1 MAICPNCTYD
11 SPAGMKFCGQ
21 CGTPLPAGTPVQ
33 PERRVLTVMF
43 CDLVGSTTLSEGLD
57 PEDVHAIL
65 QLCHGTWRALV
76 ESHGGHVAQFLG
88 DGLLAYFGFPKS
100 REDDASRA
108 VRAGLRIVEVMPSLR
123 RRVGVRTPVPL
134 EVRVGIHTG
143 PVVVGE
149 IGDGA
154 RREQLAMGTT
164 PNLAA
169 RLQGLAEPGSLVI
182 SETTGRL
189 VSPGFVCRE
198 LGARQLKGFSQPL
211 EVFQVLREGD
221 SSQSEDPRALVG
233 RRTEMGRLL
242 EGWRRAREGDGRMV
256 LVQGEAGVGKSRL
269 VRQLV
274 GEIAAEPHTVAEG
287 HCSPFYQNTAYHPLA
302 ELVRKL
308 LGMAPSGSGPEQL
321 ARLEERLASWGFDP
335 AEHLPLW
342 ARLLSLDPGSAY
354 ALPDLNPPQLKGR
367 LLASLVAGFSEVARR
382 QPLLLIV
389 QDLHWVD
396 PSTVEALTQIAA
408 HRAGSRVMVLVT
420 ARPGF
425 EPPWPETERI
435 VLSRLEAAEIEALV
449 RQTAAGRELPAG
461 MLEHL
466 VKRAEGVPL
475 YAEEL
480 TKMVLESGLP
490 KPGTGTLATLSR
502 TPAQP
507 GVPTTLQSSIE
518 ARLDRLGGAKRI
530 AQTASVLGEQV
541 DARLLRALLPGDENL
556 DRYLLRLAEAEIL
569 VWLGGS
575 TYAFKHAL
583 IRDAVYESL
592 LRKVRPGHH
601 RSVVKAL
608 EEGFPEVVET
618 RPELLAQH
626 CVAGELVAPAIVYW
640 QKASQRAAERS
651 ADLEASRHLAQ
662 ALELLEQLPQ
672 GEGRDRLELSLRTAL
687 GPTLMA
693 LNGYAAP
700 EVEAVYRRALVLCD
714 ALKPTPHQF
723 PVLLGLTRIHHVR
736 ADLIIA
742 RVLGEELVQTAE
754 EEGGAVQQMVAH
766 LNLGVTLFHLAD
778 LERSAR
784 HLNRSVELADAA
796 GTIPQALRYGTNPA
810 FHGRAYQSYA
820 LWSLGLPDQ
829 ALNRIGEAFERARQ
843 LGDPMSLSIALN
855 ASAMVRQFR
864 REAAE
869 AARLAAEAME
879 VAGEAGL
886 LQLVALARTLH
897 GWGLAYQGLAPDPA
911 AVEEVHR
918 GVIDWVSTGTG
929 VAQTYFLALLAELQA
944 RLGEREEAMSILIRA
959 EELSSSSG
967 EAFYLPEIHRLQGE
981 LALAAGE
988 RMKAEASLRRA
999 CQIAHAQG
1007 SRSLYLRAATDLA
1020 LLWREVGRESEAR
1033 KLLGRAFERFEEG
1046 VGTRDFAG
1054 ASTLLADL
1062 AMTATR

>member
-1 MAICPNCTYD
+1 MAICPTCTYD
-11 SPAGMKFCGQ
+11 NPAGMKFCGQ
-21 CGTPLPAGTPVQ
+21 CGTPLPAGSAVQ

-108 VRAGLRIVEVMPSLR
+108 VRAGLRIVEIMPSLR
-123 RRVGVRTPVPL
+123 RQVGVRTPVPL

-169 RLQGLAEPGSLVI
+169 RLQGLAEPDSIVV
-182 SETTGRL
+182 SETTCRL
-189 VSPGFVCRE
+189 VSLGFVCQS
-198 LGARQLKGFSQPL
+198 LGPHQLKGFSQPI
-211 EVFQVLREGD
+211 EVFRVARESEGD
-221 SSQSEDPRALVG
+221 SSRAVEPYALVG
-233 RRTEMGRLL
+233 RQSEMARLL
-242 EGWRRAREGDGRMV
+242 ESWRRAREGAGRLV
-256 LVQGEAGVGKSRL
+256 LIQGEAGVGKSRL

-274 GEIAAEPHTVAEG
+274 REIAPEPHAVAEG
-287 HCSPFYQNTAYHPLA
+287 HCSPFYQNTAFHPLA
-302 ELVRKL
+302 ELLRKL
-308 LGMAPSGSGPEQL
+308 LGMASSGSGPEQL
-321 ARLEERLASWGFDP
+321 ARLGEGLAAWGLDP
-335 AEHLPLW
+335 AEHAPLW
-342 ARLLSLDPGSAY
+342 AGLLSLDPGSAY
-354 ALPDLNPPQLKGR
+354 PPLPDLTPPQLRGR
-367 LLASLVAGFSEVARR
+367 LLASLVAGFSEIARR

-396 PSTVEALTQIAA
+396 PSTVEALTQLAS
-408 HRAGSRVMVLVT
+408 HLDGSRVLILLT

-425 EPPWPETERI
+425 EPPWPGTERI
-435 VLSRLEAAEIEALV
+435 GLARLEEAEIEALV
-449 RQTAAGRELPAG
+449 RQTAGTRELPPG

-490 KPGTGTLATLSR
+490 KRGTGTLAR
-502 TPAQP
+502 APAQP
-507 GVPTTLQSSIE
+507 GVPTTLQGSVE

-541 DARLLRALLPGDENL
+541 DSRLLRALLPGDENL

-575 TYAFKHAL
+575 AYVFKHAL

-592 LRKVRPGHH
+592 LRKVRPEHH
-601 RSVVKAL
+601 RSVVRAL

-626 CVAGELVAPAIVYW
+626 CAAGEQVEPAIVYW
-640 QKASQRAAERS
+640 QRASQRAAERS

-672 GEGRDRLELSLRTAL
+672 GEGRDRLELSLQTAL

-700 EVEAVYRRALVLCD
+700 EVEAAYRRALDLCE

-754 EEGGAVQQMVAH
+754 DEGGAVQQMVAH

-820 LWSLGLPDQ
+820 LWHLGLPDQ
-829 ALNRIGEAFERARQ
+829 ALRRSEEAFERARQ
-843 LGDPMSLSIALN
+843 LGDPMSLTIALN
-855 ASAMVRQFR
+855 ASATLRQFR

-869 AARLAAEAME
+869 ATRLSAEAME
-879 VAGEAGL
+879 VAGGAGL
-886 LQLVALARTLH
+886 RQLAALARTLH
-897 GWGLAYQGLAPDPA
+897 GWGLAYQGLTPDPE
-911 AVEEVHR
+911 AVAEVHR

-944 RLGEREEAMSILIRA
+944 RLGEREEALSILARA
-959 EELSSSSG
+959 EALSSSSG
-967 EAFYLPEIHRLQGE
+967 EAFYLSEIHRLQGE
-981 LALAAGE
+981 LALSAGQPAQ
-988 RMKAEASLRRA
+988 AEASLRRA
-999 CQIAHAQG
+999 CQVAHTQG
-1007 SRSLYLRAATDLA
+1007 ARSLYLRAATDLA
-1020 LLWREVGRESEAR
+1020 RLWREVGRESEAR
-1033 KLLGRAFERFEEG
+1033 RLLGRAFERFEEG
-1046 VGTRDFAG
+1046 AGTRDFAG

>member
-21 CGTPLPAGTPVQ
+21 CGTPLPAGTAVQ

-123 RRVGVRTPVPL
+123 RQVKVRTPVPL

-169 RLQGLAEPGSLVI
+169 RLQGLAAPDTVVV
-182 SETTGRL
+182 SETTCRL
-189 VSPGFVCRE
+189 VSLAFVCQE
-198 LGARQLKGFSQPL
+198 LGAKQLKGFSQPI
-211 EVFQVLREGD
+211 EVFQVVREGE
-221 SSQSEDPRALVG
+221 SSRSEDPQGLVG
-233 RRTEMGRLL
+233 RQAEMGRLL
-242 EGWRRAREGDGRMV
+242 ESWRRAREGAGRLV

-274 GEIAAEPHTVAEG
+274 KEIAAEPHAVAEG
-287 HCSPFYQNTAYHPLA
+287 HCSPFYQNTAFHPLA
-302 ELVRKL
+302 ELLRKL

-321 ARLEERLASWGFDP
+321 GRLEERLVSWGLDP

-354 ALPDLNPPQLKGR
+354 SLPDLTPPQLRGR
-367 LLASLVAGFSEVARR
+367 LLASLVAGFSEIARR

-396 PSTVEALTQIAA
+396 PSTVEALTQLAA
-408 HRAGSRVMVLVT
+408 HLGGSRVLVLLT

-435 VLSRLEAAEIEALV
+435 GLSRLEEKEIEALV
-449 RQTAAGRELPAG
+449 RQTAGGRELPPG

-466 VKRAEGVPL
+466 VRRAEGVPL

-490 KPGTGTLATLSR
+490 KRGTGTLGGA
-502 TPAQP
+502 PAQP
-507 GVPTTLQSSIE
+507 GVPTTLQSSVE

-541 DARLLRALLPGDENL
+541 DARLLRALLPGDENV

-569 VWLGGS
+569 VWLGGA

-592 LRKVRPGHH
+592 LRKVRPEHH
-601 RSVVKAL
+601 RSVVRAL
-608 EEGFPEVVET
+608 EESFPEVAET

-626 CVAGELVAPAIVYW
+626 CAAGELVEPAIVYW

-672 GEGRDRLELSLRTAL
+672 GEGRDRLELSLQTAL

-700 EVEAVYRRALVLCD
+700 EVEAAYRRALVLCE

-754 EEGGAVQQMVAH
+754 EEGGVVHQMVAH

-778 LERSAR
+778 LERSAQ
-784 HLNRSVELADAA
+784 HLSQCVEMADAA

-820 LWSLGLPDQ
+820 LWHLGLPDQ
-829 ALNRIGEAFERARQ
+829 ALSRIGEAFERARQ
-843 LGDPMSLSIALN
+843 LGDPMSLTIALN

-869 AARLAAEAME
+869 TARLAAEAME
-879 VAGEAGL
+879 VAGVAGL
-886 LQLVALARTLH
+886 RQLEALARTLH
-897 GWGLAYQGLAPDPA
+897 GWGLASQGLTPDRA

-944 RLGEREEAMSILIRA
+944 RLGEREEAMSILARA
-959 EELSSSSG
+959 EGLSSSSG
-967 EAFYLPEIHRLQGE
+967 EAFYLAEIHRLQGE
-981 LALAAGE
+981 LALSAGE
-988 RMKAEASLRRA
+988 PVKAEASLRRA
-999 CQIAHAQG
+999 CQVAHTQG
-1007 SRSLYLRAATDLA
+1007 ARSLYLRAATDLA
-1020 LLWREVGRESEAR
+1020 RLWREVGRESEAR
-1033 KLLGRAFERFEEG
+1033 RLLGRAFEGVREG
-1046 VGTRDFAG
+1046 AGTRDFAG